1 MNAEILPMTENHW
14 PTIREIYLAG
24 IATGNATFERQA
36 PEWDEWDAKHL
47 GFARLVAMGDREV
60 KGWAALSAV
69 STRKVYQGVAE
80 NSVYVAPAAQGLGL
94 GRLLL
99 ERLIA
104 ESEANGIWT
113 LQNSIFPENI
123 ASIRLHRS
131 FSGHTHDN
139 SFQAAKCCN
148 LGRFRMGEQP
158 QNPSSRRFSRM
169 DIIRRA
175 RKSQFNLAF
184 YYSVTCHDRV
194 LQGHNL

>member
-1 MNAEILPMTENHW
+1 MTEKHW
-14 PTIREIYLAG
+14 PTVREIYLAG
-24 IATGNATFERQA
+24 IATGNATFETGV

-47 GFARLVAMGDREV
+47 GFARLVALVDREV

-80 NSVYVAPAAQGLGL
+80 NSVYVAPAAKGLGL

-131 FSGHTHDN
+131 CGFREVGHRERIAQLNGVWRNTI
-139 SFQAAKCCN
+139 F
-148 LGRFRMGEQP
+148 ME
-158 QNPSSRRFSRM
+158 RRSPVAGT
-169 DIIRRA
+169 D
-175 RKSQFNLAF
+175 S
-184 YYSVTCHDRV
+184 
-194 LQGHNL
+194 